1 MTWAIHRGDVRQKLA
16 ELPALSQQVCVTSP
30 PYHGLRAY
38 NTEPQIWEAPCCDHN
53 HEWGETL
60 RLDRKHIW
68 KEGAAGMQE
77 RARAAGAHERTNG
90 QLCEHVHEW
99 TEARPAGYRGSDTN
113 PGALQHEGNKGRE
126 RLTSSVC
133 AGGHVRQGIRGLVPC
148 LSWRGELG
156 LEPVADC
163 WAWTRGEPPC
173 ARCYVCHMR
182 TIFGGEERSEGVWRV
197 LRDDGTLW
205 LNLGDSYASHDPGGR
220 RPGEFLNPGGR
231 QSEGSEGV
239 RNKAGSYRPPY
250 LKPKD
255 LQGVPWRVVMALQAD
270 GWYWRNVIAWC
281 KKSAMPESVNDR
293 PTNAWEPVLL
303 LTKSGDALF
312 WTHRDGKFPG
322 TRTRP
327 EPDYVWQDR
336 ENGDAE
342 QVEEPEWPDQRMHT
356 TACMKRFLHRDPKQE
371 YGCGCRKRWRR
382 LNLWS
387 SHDYFYDKDAISE
400 SVAVEGRASG
410 NKERK
415 VRVPS
420 RTNDHIG
427 SSVPWEDDGS
437 GRNMRNYIVAPDGV
451 ALNPWWLLGPE
462 PSGEQHYAQWP
473 TEIAKRAIKAGS
485 SEKGVCPACGAP
497 WARYAENFWMPTC
510 RCDAGSPVPCS
521 ILDPFAGSGTTLL
534 VADRLGR
541 HGVGIELLDAYAKM
555 AERRLASDA
564 PLLDFEH
571 ADEPEPVQIELFG

>member
-133 AGGHVRQGIRGLVPC
+133 LPC
-148 LSWRGELG
+148 GSWRGELG
-156 LEPVADC
+156 LEPLSDC
-163 WAWTRGEPPC
+163 QAWARDEPPC
-173 ARCYVCHMR
+173 AICYTCHMR
-182 TIFGGEERSEGVWRV
+182 TIFGGVDRDEGVWRA

-205 LNLGDSYASHDPGGR
+205 LNLGDGYNSFNANRGQSKGLSARADAGR
-220 RPGEFLNPGGR
+220 NAAPRGLTNP
-231 QSEGSEGV
+231 
-239 RNKAGSYRPPY
+239 K

-255 LQGVPWRVVMALQAD
+255 LLGVPWRVAFALQAD
-270 GWYWRNVIAWC
+270 GWYWRSVIAWC

-342 QVEEPEWPDQRMHT
+342 RVEGPEWPDQRMHT
-356 TACMKRFLHRDPKQE
+356 TACMKRFSHRDPKQE

-400 SVAVEGRASG
+400 SVAVEGRTSG

-415 VRVPS
+415 VGAPS
-420 RTNDHIG
+420 RTNGHIG

-485 SEKGVCPACGAP
+485 SEKGACPACGAP
-497 WARYAENFWMPTC
+497 WARYAERFWMPTC
-510 RCDAGSPVPCS
+510 QCEAGEPVPCA

-541 HGVGIELLDAYAKM
+541 HGVGIELLDDYATM
-555 AERRLASDA
+555 AERRLNSDA
-564 PLLDFEH
+564 PLLDLMDAE
-571 ADEPEPVQIELFG
+571 DEEPVQIGLFA